1 MGQEIIRVPSSFL
14 TNFDTLDRRLEV
26 FLTEEDD
33 RYYVTKF
40 WDEINE
46 PDGGTTSV
54 DFPIIRFAD
63 VLLMYAECENEI
75 NNGPTAEAYSAVNLV
90 RARARQALVNEGTR
104 S

>member
-1 MGQEIIRVPSSFL
+1 MKPFLRSHEAPIIWVILMKIYYLHLLGGSGNYTIPSSFL

-46 PDGGTTSV
+46 SDGGTTSV

-63 VLLMYAECENEI
+63 ILLMY
-75 NNGPTAEAYSAVNLV
+75 G
-90 RARARQALVNEGTR
+90 RM
-104 S
+104 